1 MLYGYDVCG
10 LSYMNMHILW
20 IEILCVSVIN
30 ILFYSTSYHFSP
42 LCYTQT
48 SKSPGSDNSQGS
60 RIRPLSTTVGQ
71 STQPSSQQSQ
81 VEDRLDSRQLSSIQL
96 QPQIQLLQ
104 QNITIPQRTMSVSP
118 LIRGG
123 VYSPDLLRLI
133 GYTSPIATPSS
144 TTFNQAIPQISYPKS
159 LIQPPPQSSPSPFQ
173 SISSTISFGTSQ
185 APAPLSSTLWSIPQT
200 QVSAITSTLPSRAS
214 LPSRRGR
221 ASAQAYGRRFSP
233 PPVSYVQALQDT
245 TTPQVRAAQPQSLL
259 PSITALSLDNPM
271 ARIQLQRAV
280 STSST
285 RSSFSAETRSS
296 VQSPNSDI
304 SQPDSPSRPLPQNLR
319 GDPFRSAKVKTELCR
334 HYKTPKGCAFGD
346 KCNYAHG
353 EHELKFNKLVDLEA
367 AGLVDLE
374 VFRCHVCFTWV
385 ATGAW

>member
-1 MLYGYDVCG
+1 V
-10 LSYMNMHILW
+10 HILW
-20 IEILCVSVIN
+20 VDSVCVCFN

-42 LCYTQT
+42 LCYTQQT

-60 RIRPLSTTVGQ
+60 RIRPLSTTAGQ
-71 STQPSSQQSQ
+71 STQPQQSQ
-81 VEDRLDSRQLSSIQL
+81 AEDRLDSRQLSSIQL

-104 QNITIPQRTMSVSP
+104 QNITIPERTMSVSP

-123 VYSPDLLRLI
+123 VHSPDLSRLI
-133 GYTSPIATPSS
+133 GYTSPITPSS
-144 TTFNQAIPQISYPKS
+144 TTFNQAMPQVSYPVQS
-159 LIQPPPQSSPSPFQ
+159 LIQSPPQSSPSPFQ

-200 QVSAITSTLPSRAS
+200 VSQTQVSAISTLPSRAS

-221 ASAQAYGRRFSP
+221 ASTQAYGRRFSP

-259 PSITALSLDNPM
+259 PSITALSLNNPM

-304 SQPDSPSRPLPQNLR
+304 SQPDSPSRPQNLR

-334 HYKTPKGCAFGD
+334 HYNTPKGCAFGD

>member
-1 MLYGYDVCG
+1 MTEA
-10 LSYMNMHILW
+10 
-20 IEILCVSVIN
+20 IEFL
-30 ILFYSTSYHFSP
+30 
-42 LCYTQT
+42 Q
-48 SKSPGSDNSQGS
+48 
-60 RIRPLSTTVGQ
+60 
-71 STQPSSQQSQ
+71 SQQSQ
-81 VEDRLDSRQLSSIQL
+81 AEDRLDSRQLSSIQL

-104 QNITIPQRTMSVSP
+104 LNITIPERTMSVSP

-123 VYSPDLLRLI
+123 VNSPDLSRLI
-133 GYTSPIATPSS
+133 GYTSPITTTPSL
-144 TTFNQAIPQISYPKS
+144 TTFNQAIPQVYPVQS

-173 SISSTISFGTSQ
+173 SISSSISFGTSQ

-200 QVSAITSTLPSRAS
+200 QVSAASTLPSRAS

-245 TTPQVRAAQPQSLL
+245 TVPQVRAAQPQSLL

-296 VQSPNSDI
+296 IQSPNSDI
-304 SQPDSPSRPLPQNLR
+304 SQPDSPSRPQNLR

-334 HYKTPKGCAFGD
+334 HYNTPKGCAFGD